1 MKEKE
6 IFASE
11 ERQKILD
18 MYGIKYCTD
27 QDLNFFFKSESEKK
41 KAIKI
46 LKAHLVL

>member
-1 MKEKE
+1 MTE

-18 MYGIKYCTD
+18 EYGIKYCTD
-27 QDLNFFFKSESEKK
+27 QELNFYFRSETDKN